1 MYKGYPTFAQAR
13 KIAEKY
19 VNYPVK
25 SWQKMFKEIAD
36 TLKEYDSV
44 EMVEEKKKIEYSTT
58 VLNEG
63 TQLRISI
70 PADTRVEVNFYD
82 INL

>member
-25 SWQKMFKEIAD
+25 SWQKMFK
-36 TLKEYDSV
+36 
-44 EMVEEKKKIEYSTT
+44 
-58 VLNEG
+58 
-63 TQLRISI
+63 
-70 PADTRVEVNFYD
+70 
-82 INL
+82 